1 MTVAAILMVK
11 DEADIIGPIL
21 DHLLLNVD
29 EVVVSDNGSTDG
41 TREIAE
47 QKPVTVLA
55 DPEVGYWQSRK
66 MTDLA
71 RDAYRRGHSWV
82 VPCDADEVWYAP
94 DGRTLAD
101 YLSGLTPD
109 VTICAA
115 DLFNHVP
122 TGDDPVEGDP
132 VRRLGWRL
140 RSRGAL
146 PKVAARLSGQVVIA
160 AGNHAA
166 SGVGKGMKV
175 SGLQI
180 RHYSWRSEEQY
191 LLKIRNG
198 REAYAATDL
207 PEGTGAHWRM
217 FEGAG
222 DEEIREH
229 FRRWFWFE
237 APELE
242 DTLIFDPA
250 PIMRPA
256 AALESA
262 DTNREG

>member
-1 MTVAAILMVK
+1 MTVVAILMVK
-11 DEADIIGPIL
+11 DEADVIGPIL
-21 DHLLLNVD
+21 DHLLLSVD

-47 QKPVTVLA
+47 SKPVTVLT
-55 DPEVGYWQSRK
+55 DKVVGYWQSRK
-66 MTDLA
+66 MSYLA
-71 RDAYRRGHSWV
+71 RDAYTRGHSWV

-101 YLSGLTPD
+101 YLSGLAPD
-109 VTICAA
+109 VTICSA

-132 VRRLGWRL
+132 VQRLGWRL
-140 RSRGAL
+140 RSRGSL
-146 PKVAARLSGQVVIA
+146 PKVAARLSDQVVIA

-175 SGLQI
+175 PGLQI
-180 RHYSWRSEEQY
+180 QHFSWRSEEQY
-191 LLKIRNG
+191 LRKIRNG
-198 REAYAATDL
+198 REAYAATEL
-207 PEGTGAHWRM
+207 PKDTGAHWRM
-217 FEGAG
+217 FEGVG

-229 FRRWFWFE
+229 FRQWFYF
-237 APELE
+237 ATPQLA

-250 PIMRPA
+250 PIRRPA

-262 DTNREG
+262 DT